1 MNLNSVQERNPT
13 TLSLLYVVEIAY
25 QHLSEIS

>member
-13 TLSLLYVVEIAY
+13 NVSLLYVVEIAY
-25 QHLSEIS
+25 HHLAEIS